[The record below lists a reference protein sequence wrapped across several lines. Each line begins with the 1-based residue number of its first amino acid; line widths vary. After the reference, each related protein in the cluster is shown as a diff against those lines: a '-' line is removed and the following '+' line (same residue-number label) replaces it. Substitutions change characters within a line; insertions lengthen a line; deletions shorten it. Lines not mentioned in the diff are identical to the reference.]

1 MADYWKK
8 AGIAGTAGLVLA
20 ISLAYGVDISKEGIA
35 LIVANGILEGFIGL
49 KWKILYFLLNL
60 GFFVGG
66 GYLSYIGIKELIE
79 EGWQSITISAL
90 SFLSIFLIYLGMA
103 IQSNIQNFG
112 AYLLVID
119 ILFLVFCKD

>member
-1 MADYWKK
+1 MTDYWKK

-20 ISLAYGVDISKEGIA
+20 VSLAYGIDISKEGIA
-35 LIVANGILEGFIGL
+35 LIIAGGLFEGLVGL

-60 GFFVGG
+60 TFFITGIFF
-66 GYLSYIGIKELIE
+66 SYKEIE
-79 EGWQSITISAL
+79 EIFQEEWQSITISTL

-103 IQSNIQNFG
+103 IKSNIQNFG

>member
-1 MADYWKK
+1 LLNFGFF
-8 AGIAGTAGLVLA
+8 AGGIY
-20 ISLAYGVDISKEGIA
+20 LAYNE
-35 LIVANGILEGFIGL
+35 
-49 KWKILYFLLNL
+49 
-60 GFFVGG
+60 
-66 GYLSYIGIKELIE
+66 IKELIE
-79 EGWQSITISAL
+79 EDWQSITISIL